1 MPNDEMAKVVLSL
14 SIDIGAD
21 AHAHALTVLQT

>member
-21 AHAHALTVLQT
+21 AHALTVLQT

>member
-21 AHAHALTVLQT
+21 AKTALTVLQT